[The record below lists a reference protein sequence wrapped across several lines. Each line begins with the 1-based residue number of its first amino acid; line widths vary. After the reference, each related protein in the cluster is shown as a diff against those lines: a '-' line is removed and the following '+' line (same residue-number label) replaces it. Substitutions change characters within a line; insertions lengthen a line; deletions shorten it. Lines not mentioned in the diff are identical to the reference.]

1 MASSK
6 AHIFDSS
13 TYKQSLFFKAL
24 SYPARIDIIRYLH
37 LNGKASYQELCELFP
52 LANETVS
59 QHLKQL
65 RLAGLIE
72 MLENY
77 PHSYYQLNQNACI
90 QLLQDLQSFCQFF
103 ILANP
108 NPAPRKD

>member
-6 AHIFDSS
+6 AHIFDSL

-24 SYPARIDIIRYLH
+24 AYPARIDIIRYLH
-37 LNGKASYQELCELFP
+37 LNGKASYQELCDLFP

-65 RLAGLIE
+65 RLTGLIE
-72 MLENY
+72 MIEPY
-77 PHSYYQLNQNACI
+77 PHSYYQLNQNACN
-90 QLLQDLQSFCQFF
+90 QLLQDLQTFCQFF
-103 ILANP
+103 IQTNP
-108 NPAPRKD
+108 NYTPLRN